1 MLEVE
6 VLRSVRW
13 NVISGAKYWLVCL
26 CGSVCLSGI
35 VYTFK
40 GSGVSVMWPVPGALG
55 VLFVAR
61 AIARMRVEV
70 RGQEIRVYSVVRI
83 RRIASGSVVG
93 VTAIESPYPNP
104 GPPCAALLV
113 RSESELTCRRVWVRA
128 VPGDANH
135 SLNQRL
141 RALVG
146 AVGSD

>member
-6 VLRSVRW
+6 ILRSVRW
-13 NVISGAKYWLVCL
+13 NAISGAKYWLVCL
-26 CGSVCLSGI
+26 CGSACLSGI

-55 VLFVAR
+55 LLFVAR

-93 VTAIESPYPNP
+93 VTAIESPYPIL
-104 GPPCAALLV
+104 GRRAPPCSCARNRSSPAAGCGCG
-113 RSESELTCRRVWVRA
+113 RCREMRTTA
-128 VPGDANH
+128 
-135 SLNQRL
+135 
-141 RALVG
+141 
-146 AVGSD
+146 